1 MVIEKHKSGCVAMSN
16 TIFCLASSVVVVVL
30 VVVVGEAVVVAVV
43 VTVLA
48 AGSAALEVVV
58 LAVVLAVA
66 LAVALAVVVAMVV
79 VVDRAQIRRACPL
92 AGVPVVPPVLKKN
105 QPRSL
110 RMKQPLGQ
118 LGAP

>member
-30 VVVVGEAVVVAVV
+30 VVGEAVAVAVV

-48 AGSAALEVVV
+48 AGSAALEVVA

-66 LAVALAVVVAMVV
+66 LAVVVAMVVVV